1 MSRRNSE
8 EQRDLLG
15 AEMDA
20 WNEEPPKES
29 SYGSYRELK
38 DREEA
43 EEHLHDAQ
51 RGRQ

>member
-1 MSRRNSE
+1 MSRRDSE

-20 WNEEPPKES
+20 WTQEPPQES
-29 SYGSYRELK
+29 SYGSYRDLK

-43 EEHLHDAQ
+43 EERLREAQ

>member
-1 MSRRNSE
+1 MSQRDSE
-8 EQRDLLG
+8 EHRDLLG

-20 WNEEPPKES
+20 WNQEPPKES

-43 EEHLHDAQ
+43 EERLRNAQ